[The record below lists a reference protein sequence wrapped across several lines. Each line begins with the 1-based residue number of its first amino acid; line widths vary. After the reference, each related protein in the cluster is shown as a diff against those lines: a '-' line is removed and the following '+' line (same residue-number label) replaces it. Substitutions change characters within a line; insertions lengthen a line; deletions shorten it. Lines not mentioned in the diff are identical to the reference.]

1 MTRPREAEA
10 GGETQSGRGA
20 NPAATPAPMPRRVPW
35 LAVAVFLAVSF
46 GLAWLVALPLWLDG
60 GLANPAAGF
69 LLPVMMF
76 TPAAGAVAALLVQRT
91 RPARAVRLLG
101 LWPLRPLGRTLGMSA
116 AAVGGMI
123 VVVVLGI
130 ALSAA
135 LGLVQ
140 LDLVAFSG
148 FAAQLTALGADPAG
162 VPIQAVVLT
171 QLVMLPVA
179 SVANGL
185 FALGEELG
193 WRGWLLPALRPL
205 GVWPALLASGL
216 VWGLWHSPVILL
228 GYNFGL
234 TDWRGVGFMLVG
246 CTLLGIL
253 LGWTRLRTDSVWPA
267 VFGHGAFNATAGL
280 VLLLAAA
287 GPAAPMTVI
296 GPLGSI
302 TWVVMALVIVA
313 LAATGQFRGR
323 VLGAGSSLHG
333 QGIPTP

>member
-1 MTRPREAEA
+1 VPE
-10 GGETQSGRGA
+10 
-20 NPAATPAPMPRRVPW
+20 RVPW
-35 LAVAVFLAVSF
+35 LAAAVFLAVSF

-60 GLANPAAGF
+60 GLANPSAGL
-69 LLPVMMF
+69 LLPAMMF
-76 TPAAGAVAALLVQRT
+76 TPAAGALAALFVQRI
-91 RPARAVRLLG
+91 RPGRAVRLLG

-116 AAVGGMI
+116 AAIGGVI
-123 VVVVLGI
+123 LVVVLGI

-135 LGLVQ
+135 FGLVQ
-140 LDLVAFSG
+140 LDLVGFSG
-148 FAAQLTALGADPAG
+148 FVAQLTALGADPAG

-179 SVANGL
+179 SVTNGL

-205 GVWPALLASGL
+205 GIWPALLASGA

-246 CTLLGIL
+246 CTLLGVL
-253 LGWTRLRTDSVWPA
+253 LGWTRLRTGSVWPA

-287 GPAAPMTVI
+287 GPMPPMTVV
-296 GPLGSI
+296 GPLGAV
-302 TWVVMALVIVA
+302 TWIVMALVIAALVA
-313 LAATGQFRGR
+313 AGQFRRR
-323 VLGAGSSLHG
+323 VLSGPPSPRAGGAAGG
-333 QGIPTP
+333 A